1 MPPHVKKQII
11 KIRRKK
17 VQTLQQAQSAQQF
30 EVAFNVMSN
39 INNYKMQSF
48 NSSLEGLPDT
58 ELLEVSDLLPGTGG
72 SMTTADKLKLV
83 SEYFREIRTL
93 IGIQNLMADAINKF
107 QTNFIENV
115 VNEYPS
121 AHRLVDTRLIKEH
134 IKIVLAGRAA
144 ATSGMSDGG

>member
-1 MPPHVKKQII
+1 MLKQII

-17 VQTLQQAQSAQQF
+17 VQTLQQAPSTQQF

-58 ELLEVSDLLPGTGG
+58 ELLEVVDLMSGTGG
-72 SMTTADKLKLV
+72 SMTTEDKLKRI
-83 SEYFREIRTL
+83 SEYCGEIRTL
-93 IGIQNLMADAINKF
+93 VGIRNLMATAINRL
-107 QTNFIENV
+107 QTSCIENV

-134 IKIVLAGRAA
+134 IKIVLAIRAA